1 MMSFEDAIAHAKR
14 ELNDAIYQAETSSYP
29 GIVAINNVRAEWL
42 SQLIAAAE
50 RAEKVEAELRECRG
64 KISVETPLGRLEA
77 VLGWDGE
84 AYPEIYTQIVR
95 EDGVEIDLVA
105 CTVDVEKAE
114 ANAYL
119 YADTRTDCWTN
130 RHAWTKEEINIDME

>member
-14 ELNDAIYQAETSSYP
+14 ELNGATYQAETSPYP

-77 VLGWDGE
+77 VLEVVGQQLIGGGDGHS
-84 AYPEIYTQIVR
+84 AQ
-95 EDGVEIDLVA
+95 LVQ
-105 CTVDVEKAE
+105 
-114 ANAYL
+114 
-119 YADTRTDCWTN
+119 RQ
-130 RHAWTKEEINIDME
+130 HA

>member
-1 MMSFEDAIAHAKR
+1 MMSFEEAVAHAKR
-14 ELNDAIYQAETSSYP
+14 ELCGATHQAETSPYP

-42 SQLIAAAE
+42 SRLIAAAE
-50 RAEKVEAELRECRG
+50 RAEKLEDELRKRQE

-77 VLGWDGE
+77 VLGWDHE
-84 AYPEIYTQIVR
+84 AYPEIYTQLVR
-95 EDGVEIDLVA
+95 KDGVEIDLVA

-119 YADTRTDCWTN
+119 YADTSTDCWTK
-130 RHAWTKEEINIDME
+130 RHTWTKEEINIEE

>member
-14 ELNDAIYQAETSSYP
+14 ELNGATYQAETSPYP

-42 SQLIAAAE
+42 CKLIEAAE
-50 RAEKVEAELRECRG
+50 RTSGLERELQVARE

-77 VLGWDGE
+77 VLEWDHE
-84 AYPEIYTQIVR
+84 AYPEIYVQITR
-95 EDGVEIDLVA
+95 KGGEEIDLVS
-105 CTVDVEKAE
+105 CTVDVEKEE

-119 YADTRTDCWTN
+119 YADTSTYCWT
-130 RHAWTKEEINIDME
+130 HQHTWSKKEINIEE

>member
-1 MMSFEDAIAHAKR
+1 MMSFEEAVAYAKR
-14 ELNDAIYQAETSSYP
+14 ELSGATYQAETSPYP
-29 GIVAINNVRAEWL
+29 GIVAINNVRTEWL

-50 RAEKVEAELRECRG
+50 RAKKLEDELRECRG

-77 VLGWDGE
+77 VLGWDRE

-95 EDGVEIDLVA
+95 KDGAEIDLVA

-119 YADTRTDCWTN
+119 YTDTSTDCWTH
-130 RHAWTKEEINIDME
+130 RHAWSKDEINVNE